1 MLLTAGFKGLFSS
14 LLRELVAEMTL
25 ADNTQSTWTTSLL
38 PSLCVGVEDSLL
50 GAWLRIR
57 IKLFLNM
64 RCHLHSE
71 ILRAGFPKPNQK
83 LLCLCPVSGNLFDLY
98 IKQWLKIL

>member
-50 GAWLRIR
+50 GAWL
-57 IKLFLNM
+57 KDTDQAFL
-64 RCHLHSE
+64 E
-71 ILRAGFPKPNQK
+71 YE
-83 LLCLCPVSGNLFDLY
+83 VSFAFRDFKG
-98 IKQWLKIL
+98 WLS